1 MEAVEQMSILT
12 HHQVG
17 VQGHRLAHLGQ
28 AIQGGHRHFELI
40 AQAVDIDNQ
49 VRRLLF
55 SQRAAQTS
63 NHVAILPHGHRQ
75 ATGQPYQQMQWPM
88 ALLGQNLFQRMMLS
102 EP

>member
-28 AIQGGHRHFELI
+28 AIQRGHWHFELVT
-40 AQAVDIDNQ
+40 QAIDINNQ

-55 SQRAAQTS
+55 SQSAAQTS
-63 NHVAILPHGHRQ
+63 NHVAILPHGRRQ
-75 ATGQPYQQMQWPM
+75 TTGQP
-88 ALLGQNLFQRMMLS
+88 
-102 EP
+102 